1 MKRFWLNLHRWAGL
15 KLFILLSF
23 VLITGTLATVS
34 HEIDW
39 LIDPA
44 RKVSPAAAPAIQ
56 DWDGL
61 VETVQASRPDWSIDW
76 IAAPLDP
83 WHAVEVVGVN
93 AEGERRRLLIHPGT
107 LEVLGE
113 RGWFNAQRLFRDAHR
128 RLMIFNIWGIVLV
141 SSLSIL
147 MILSLISGLYLYKK
161 FWRGF
166 FKKPRMRNART
177 FWGDMHRLGGVWSIW
192 FIFVIALTSVW
203 YLVEALGNVSG
214 IRVAPH
220 AEQAPP
226 TSLVQATAPTGG
238 VSYNELADRARKA
251 IENYRITAL
260 HPPKFAGEPIVFHG
274 HANAILVRARANK
287 VAYDTTNGN
296 MTALVKGE
304 TLSPLQRVSEM
315 ADPLHFGTFG
325 GFWTKMLYLV
335 FGVILSGMSLS
346 GVYTFSKRIRHAD
359 EKARERAANAAP
371 PLKAAA

>member
-1 MKRFWLNLHRWAGL
+1 MKRVWLNLHRWVGL

-23 VLITGTLATVS
+23 VLITGALATVS

-44 RKVSPAAAPAIQ
+44 RKVSPASAPAIQ

-61 VETVQASRPDWSIDW
+61 METVHTSRPDWSIDW

-107 LEVLGE
+107 LEILGE

-128 RLMIFNIWGIVLV
+128 RLMIFNVWGIVLV

-147 MILSLISGLYLYKK
+147 MVLSLISGLYLYKK

-166 FKKPRMRNART
+166 FKKPRTRDART

-203 YLVEALGNVSG
+203 YLVEALGNATG
-214 IRVAPH
+214 IRVGPH
-220 AEQAPP
+220 AAQTPPAAFAQAPP
-226 TSLVQATAPTGG
+226 GG
-238 VSYNELADRARKA
+238 VSYNELAERARQA

-260 HPPKFAGEPIVFHG
+260 YPPKFAGESIVFHG
-274 HANAILVRARANK
+274 HANAILVRARANS
-287 VAYDTTNGN
+287 VSFDSATGD

-304 TLSPLQRVSEM
+304 TLTPVQRVSEM

-325 GFWTKMLYLV
+325 GFWTKMLYFV
-335 FGVILSGMSLS
+335 FGVILSAMSLS
-346 GVYTFSKRIRHAD
+346 GVYIYSKPIRNAD
-359 EKARERAANAAP
+359 DKARIKTACQSP